1 MVDVPYIQYRRV
13 VDENYNLRSRMK
25 RIEELARGIQ
35 EQARAEEKYE
45 QELEAILALLEYS
58 NKNSD
63 VENLVQLDL

>member
-1 MVDVPYIQYRRV
+1 MADVPYIQYRRV

-63 VENLVQLDL
+63 VESLVQLDL